1 MGVVLSISRSCAVME
16 VKNDELTKRVK
27 KHNCLVARTY
37 RLEQNVAVIRRD
49 VESLDEKMGDER
61 VSDEQHLGM
70 TPTALPWCQG
80 CLMNIVIV
88 HYTATSASARNNLLY
103 FSRFAAGA

>member
-1 MGVVLSISRSCAVME
+1 MFGRFRIESIVMALIGGAMTFVGGVVLPILRSRAVME

-70 TPTALPWCQG
+70 MPT
-80 CLMNIVIV
+80 V
-88 HYTATSASARNNLLY
+88 HSRGAR
-103 FSRFAAGA
+103 GVW

>member
-1 MGVVLSISRSCAVME
+1 ME

-61 VSDEQHLGM
+61 VSDEQHLGL
-70 TPTALPWCQG
+70 TPTALPWCQR

>member
-1 MGVVLSISRSCAVME
+1 ME

-27 KHNCLVARTY
+27 KHNCLPARAD
-37 RLEQNVAVIRRD
+37 RLEQDVAVLRRD
-49 VESLDEKMGDER
+49 VESLDEKMDDER

-80 CLMNIVIV
+80 CLMNIVVV
-88 HYTATSASARNNLLY
+88 HYTATSASARNNLPS